1 MKLAELRDLIRAE
14 AGLNGLN
21 EYTALIDNIVNQE
34 LQELTQKSNY
44 PILLT
49 AQIFT
54 SPADGTSVFTLPA
67 DFQRLSSL
75 DYLPNPISAGV
86 IRGYQL
92 SRGTKNGYLTNTCG
106 YPYYYSINGL
116 SLQIYPYTSFFLNDT
131 LTLSYYKRPQLILDD
146 DEFPIPSL
154 EKAVQQLSMGRL
166 LRMVDTKRAQ
176 MATLEGK
183 QAWLSSRSD
192 AGD

>member
-21 EYTALIDNIVNQE
+21 EYASLIDNIINQE
-34 LQELTQKSNY
+34 LCELTQKSNY
-44 PILLT
+44 PILFETLV
-49 AQIFT
+49 FT
-54 SPADGTSVFTLPA
+54 SPADETSVFELPA

-75 DYLPNPISAGV
+75 DYLPDPNSQSILG
-86 IRGYQL
+86 GYQL
-92 SRGTKNGYLTNTCG
+92 SRGTKNGYLTNTNG

-116 SLQIYPYTSFFLNDT
+116 SLQIYPYTSFFINDT
-131 LTLSYYKRPQLILDD
+131 ITLSYYRKPSLILDD

-154 EKAVQQLSMGRL
+154 EKAVQQLTMGRL

-176 MATLEGK
+176 MATADGQK
-183 QAWLSSRSD
+183 AWLSSRSD
-192 AGD
+192 AGN